1 MKSIY
6 FIVSEKFERNFIIL
20 VGLIFK
26 KLFKNFLDRKTELMF
41 QRIFLNKIIKCLF
54 IAKFLLLNIM
64 TDGREEII
72 YDLSSFL

>member
-1 MKSIY
+1 MLKGILWFVGRKY
-6 FIVSEKFERNFIIL
+6 YLKKIFCVSEKRAN
-20 VGLIFK
+20 VS
-26 KLFKNFLDRKTELMF
+26 KNFF
-41 QRIFLNKIIKCLF
+41 NKIIKCLF